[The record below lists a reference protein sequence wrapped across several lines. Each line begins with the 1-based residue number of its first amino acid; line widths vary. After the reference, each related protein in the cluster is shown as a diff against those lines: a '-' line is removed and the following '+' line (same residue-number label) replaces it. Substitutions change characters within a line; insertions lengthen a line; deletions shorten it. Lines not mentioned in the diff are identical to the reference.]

1 MKRVTTILLILCL
14 SLTGCTALQ
23 AIVSGARTIPV
34 ADPARGEVIFR
45 EGVNGSPP
53 CITCHALAPGGF
65 ALAPPIPGIAV
76 RAAQRVAGL
85 SAAAY
90 LTQSVRDPDAYLV
103 PGYRNL
109 MYPGYADHFTDQDM
123 RDLIAFMLAQ

>member
-1 MKRVTTILLILCL
+1 MPRILTLLIAACL
-14 SLTGCTALQ
+14 ALTGCTALTR
-23 AIVSGARTIPV
+23 ATPV
-34 ADPARGEVIFR
+34 ADPAHGEVIFR

-65 ALAPPIPGIAV
+65 ALAPPIPGIAG

-85 SAAAY
+85 SAEAY
-90 LTQSVRDPDAYLV
+90 LTQSVRDPSAYLV